1 MPVLEQ
7 AFARA
12 SPRLSPRKTS
22 LLSHGIRLGVLIY
35 AVLAVSTAFFLHDI
49 MRWSSGITLI
59 AYDSALLLFVLWKTL
74 PLWRA
79 AGQAEPPAAARPS
92 LGVIIATH
100 DEVAVIERTLRSL
113 LAQAVVPDE
122 ILIAD
127 DGSTDGTAALL
138 VERFAFTPPQA
149 GDGPAWVSQSTPGLR
164 WLRLPHGGKARALN
178 SALPLLRSELVVTV
192 DADTRPAVDALAEM
206 QAAFGHDR
214 SLVAATGVLTPCC
227 DGRPGGR
234 LLQWFQTGEYIR
246 NFMARYA
253 WMRADSLLL
262 ISGAFA
268 GFRREALL
276 KVGGFDAQCL
286 VEDYEV
292 IHRLHR
298 YAVEHDLAW
307 QIRVIGSACAQT
319 AAPSSLR
326 DFLRQ
331 RQRWFA
337 GFLQT
342 QHWNRDMI
350 GNRRFGKLGL
360 LMLPLKSVDTI
371 QPFFGLSAFLI
382 LLGLAFKSELS
393 LLSVLL
399 PLISAKI
406 VLDIACHAWIIHLYH
421 RWTGLRAGVSMPLAV
436 LASIL
441 EPFSFQLLRQL
452 GAVLG
457 WYRFLSGRQHWG
469 RQARHALA

>member
-1 MPVLEQ
+1 MPALEQ
-7 AFARA
+7 AFTRA
-12 SPRLSPRKTS
+12 SPRLSPREIS
-22 LLSHGIRLGVLIY
+22 LLSHGIRLGVLIF
-35 AVLAVSTAFFLHDI
+35 AVLAVSTAFFLHDL
-49 MRWSSGITLI
+49 MRWSSGITLL
-59 AYDSALLLFVLWKTL
+59 AYDAALLLFVLWKTL

-79 AGQAEPPAAARPS
+79 ATPAEPPVAARPS
-92 LGVIIATH
+92 LGVIIAAH
-100 DEVAVIERTLRSL
+100 NEVAVIERTLQSL
-113 LAQAVVPDE
+113 LTQTVVPDE

-138 VERFAFTPPQA
+138 IRRFSFVAPAPG
-149 GDGPAWVSQSTPGLR
+149 GDSAWISQSTPGLR

-178 SALPLLRSELVVTV
+178 NALPLLRSELVVTV
-192 DADTRPAVDALAEM
+192 DADTRLANDALDEM
-206 QAAFGHDR
+206 QQAFGRNR

-227 DGRPGGR
+227 DDSPGGR
-234 LLQWFQTGEYIR
+234 LLQWFQTCEYIR
-246 NFMARYA
+246 NFMSRYA
-253 WMRADSLLL
+253 WMRANSLLL

-276 KVGGFDAQCL
+276 TVGGFDAQCL

-298 YAVEHDLAW
+298 HAIEHGHDW
-307 QIRVIGSACAQT
+307 QVSVVGSACART
-319 AAPSSLR
+319 SAPSSLR

-350 GNRRFGKLGL
+350 GNRRFGKLGT
-360 LMLPLKSVDTI
+360 LMLPVKSVDTI
-371 QPFFGLSAFLI
+371 QPFFGLTAALT
-382 LLGLAFKSELS
+382 LLGLVLHSELS
-393 LLSVLL
+393 LLGLL
-399 PLISAKI
+399 LGIISGKI
-406 VLDIACHAWIIHLYH
+406 VIDIVCQVWIIHLY
-421 RWTGLRAGVSMPLAV
+421 RRLTGGRAQISLPLAI
-436 LASIL
+436 LAILL
-441 EPFSFQLLRQL
+441 EPFSFQLLRQFA
-452 GAVLG
+452 AVLG